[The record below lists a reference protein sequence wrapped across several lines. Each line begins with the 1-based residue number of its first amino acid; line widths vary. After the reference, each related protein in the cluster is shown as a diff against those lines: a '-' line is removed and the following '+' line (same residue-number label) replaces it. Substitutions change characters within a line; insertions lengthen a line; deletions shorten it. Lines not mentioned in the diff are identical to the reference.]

1 MARIAQTCLSYHA
14 TSDTNSPRAVQ
25 TTEPS
30 PQVTQPRISSRVH
43 PQLEESELA
52 NTACPNYRG
61 HFVDEPNNGRHHRVP
76 GPLYTNSCQALVEWG
91 HGKTYSPPNR
101 SERRRVGA
109 TLPGGQ
115 RAARTQLVADP
126 VAAGAWAVG
135 QGHRREHR
143 LLALLDWP
151 DRQALQRRG
160 P

>member
-1 MARIAQTCLSYHA
+1 MTPPLAHPLDPVPLTHRHTPPRIAPAPTFSIYLL
-14 TSDTNSPRAVQ
+14 P
-25 TTEPS
+25 
-30 PQVTQPRISSRVH
+30 
-43 PQLEESELA
+43 
-52 NTACPNYRG
+52 
-61 HFVDEPNNGRHHRVP
+61 VP
-76 GPLYTNSCQALVEWG
+76 GHVPFPSLTANWDGASHPPHPHRDKPSHTNSCQALVEWG